1 MRRLLLLVGLALATG
16 CGGYVYATTTVRAP
30 PTPYVEVAPPAPGPA
45 YVWVDGY
52 WQWTGVQYVWVRG
65 YWAVPPQP
73 GFVWS
78 PAGWILDGGTYVFV
92 HGRWVPPSRRTTVRY
107 VHPRRPATVRVR
119 TGNTYRVHRPPRV
132 RTGRSRR
139 QRGTTVRVR

>member
-92 HGRWVPPSRRTTVRY
+92 HGRWVPPSCGY
-107 VHPRRPATVRVR
+107 PESLDP
-119 TGNTYRVHRPPRV
+119 
-132 RTGRSRR
+132 SI
-139 QRGTTVRVR
+139 